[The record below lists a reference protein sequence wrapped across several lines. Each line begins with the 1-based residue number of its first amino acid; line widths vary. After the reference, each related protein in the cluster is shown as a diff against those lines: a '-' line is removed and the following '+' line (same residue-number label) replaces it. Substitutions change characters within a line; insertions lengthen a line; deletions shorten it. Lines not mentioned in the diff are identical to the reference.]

1 MKQKK
6 NRILT
11 LVECA
16 ILISLSVVLSYIKFD
31 VGAEGGSVSLVM
43 VPLLVLA
50 FRHGTVW
57 GVCAGLVFGFVKCVI
72 GDGLGWGLPS
82 ILLDYVLAYGV
93 VGLAGLFR
101 KMKNGVIYGTLV
113 GGMARFFVHFLSGV
127 VLYAS
132 YAGPIYGLDFSNE
145 TTMGVVLYS
154 IVYNGAFMVIS
165 IILTLVVMIL
175 LQKAMPNKDKF

>member
-1 MKQKK
+1 M
-6 NRILT
+6 L
-11 LVECA
+11 
-16 ILISLSVVLSYIKFD
+16 
-31 VGAEGGSVSLVM
+31 
-43 VPLLVLA
+43 
-50 FRHGTVW
+50 
-57 GVCAGLVFGFVKCVI
+57 
-72 GDGLGWGLPS
+72 GDGLGWGIPS
-82 ILLDYVLAYGV
+82 ILLDYVLAYGA

-113 GGMARFFVHFLSGV
+113 GGLARFFVHFLSGV
-127 VLYAS
+127 LLYAA

-175 LQKAMPNKDKF
+175 LKKAMPKKEKF